1 MYNVHK
7 CGIILMLLRSENESI
22 AGKVGEE
29 REENASGIVLVE
41 EAEEEGATKYGYVY
55 GDASLTKSQS
65 L

>member
-7 CGIILMLLRSENESI
+7 CGIILMLLSSENESI

-29 REENASGIVLVE
+29 REGNASRIVLVE
-41 EAEEEGATKYGYVY
+41 EAERTRKYGYVY
-55 GDASLTKSQS
+55 GDASLRKSQF

>member
-7 CGIILMLLRSENESI
+7 CGIILMLVRSENESI

-41 EAEEEGATKYGYVY
+41 EAEEGATKYGYVY
-55 GDASLTKSQS
+55 GDASLSKSQF